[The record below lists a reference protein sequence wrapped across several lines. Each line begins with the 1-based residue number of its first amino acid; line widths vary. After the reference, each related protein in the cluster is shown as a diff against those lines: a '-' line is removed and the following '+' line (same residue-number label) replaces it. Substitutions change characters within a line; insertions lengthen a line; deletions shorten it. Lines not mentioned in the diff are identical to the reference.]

1 MTNSSEKE
9 KTVKTPSTMKVI
21 WQEFRHDRVAMASL
35 IFTIVLILG
44 IFIYAASLNLEKVTN
59 VNIFAQYDKPGQDG
73 FILGADEGGRDGFKM
88 LVIGARNSITIGF
101 AVTIISSIFGIVYGM
116 ISGFYGGW
124 LDNGMMRI
132 YDFINIL
139 PEIMIIIVLVTIIP
153 KYNAGTFIIIMSC
166 FMWLSTARLIR
177 SKALSESEK
186 DYVAASR
193 TSGTSDFMILF
204 REVLPNLSS
213 IIIVD
218 TTLSFAGNIGI
229 ETGLSFLGFGLPDS
243 TPSLG
248 TLISYAQDPDVIG
261 SKAWVWLPAAIV
273 ILVLTL
279 SISYVGQALRRAGD
293 AQQRRG

>member
-1 MTNSSEKE
+1 MTNSKE
-9 KTVKTPSTMKVI
+9 TTAVKTPSNLKMI
-21 WQEFRHDRVAMASL
+21 WQEFRHDRLAMFSL
-35 IFTIVLILG
+35 IFTIVLILV

-73 FILGADEGGRDGFKM
+73 FILGADEGGRDGLKM
-88 LVIGARNSITIGF
+88 LVIGARNSIMIGF
-101 AVTIISSIFGIVYGM
+101 AVTVISSLFGIIYGM

-153 KYNAGTFIIIMSC
+153 KYNAWNFIVIMSC

-177 SKALSESEK
+177 SKALAESK
-186 DYVAASR
+186 RDYVSASR
-193 TSGTSDFMILF
+193 TSGTNDFMILF

-261 SKAWVWLPAAIV
+261 SKPWVWLPAAIV

-279 SISYVGQALRRAGD
+279 SISYIGQALRRAGD

>member
-1 MTNSSEKE
+1 MTNSKE
-9 KTVKTPSTMKVI
+9 TQAVKTPSTMKVI
-21 WQEFRHDRVAMASL
+21 WQEFRHDRVAMFSL
-35 IFTIVLILG
+35 VFTIVLILG

-73 FILGADEGGRDGFKM
+73 FLLGADEGGRDGLKM
-88 LVIGARNSITIGF
+88 LVIGARNSIMIGF
-101 AVTIISSIFGIVYGM
+101 AVTVISSLFGIIYGM

-139 PEIMIIIVLVTIIP
+139 PEIMIIIVLVTIVP
-153 KYNAGTFIIIMSC
+153 KYNSWTFIIIMSC

-177 SKALSESEK
+177 SKALAESK
-186 DYVAASR
+186 RDYVSASR
-193 TSGTSDFMILF
+193 TSGTSDFKILF

-261 SKAWVWLPAAIV
+261 SKPWVWLPAAVI

-279 SISYVGQALRRAGD
+279 SISYIGQALRRAGD

>member
-1 MTNSSEKE
+1 MTNSKE
-9 KTVKTPSTMKVI
+9 TQAVKTPSTMKVI
-21 WQEFRHDRVAMASL
+21 WQEFRHDRVAMFSL
-35 IFTIVLILG
+35 VFTIVLILG

-59 VNIFAQYDKPGQDG
+59 VNIFAQYDKPGQGG
-73 FILGADEGGRDGFKM
+73 FLLGADEGGRDGLKM
-88 LVIGARNSITIGF
+88 LVIGARNSIMIGF
-101 AVTIISSIFGIVYGM
+101 AVTVISSLFGIIYGM

-139 PEIMIIIVLVTIIP
+139 PEIMIIIVLVTIVP
-153 KYNAGTFIIIMSC
+153 KYNSWTFIIIMSC

-177 SKALSESEK
+177 SKALAESK
-186 DYVAASR
+186 RDYVSASR
-193 TSGTSDFMILF
+193 TSGTSDFKILF

-261 SKAWVWLPAAIV
+261 SKPWVWLPAAVI

-279 SISYVGQALRRAGD
+279 SISYIGQALRRAGD
-293 AQQRRG
+293 AQQRRS

>member
-1 MTNSSEKE
+1 MTNSKE
-9 KTVKTPSTMKVI
+9 TQAVKTPSTMKVI
-21 WQEFRHDRVAMASL
+21 WQEFCHDRVAMFSL
-35 IFTIVLILG
+35 VFTIVLILG

-73 FILGADEGGRDGFKM
+73 FLLGADEGGRDGLKM
-88 LVIGARNSITIGF
+88 LVIGARNSIMIGF
-101 AVTIISSIFGIVYGM
+101 AVTVISSLFGIIYGM

-139 PEIMIIIVLVTIIP
+139 PEIMIIIVLVTIVP
-153 KYNAGTFIIIMSC
+153 KYNSWTFIIIMSC

-177 SKALSESEK
+177 SKALAESK
-186 DYVAASR
+186 RDYVSASR
-193 TSGTSDFMILF
+193 TSGTSDFKILF

-261 SKAWVWLPAAIV
+261 SKPWVWLPAAVI

-279 SISYVGQALRRAGD
+279 SISYIGQALRRAGD

>member
-1 MTNSSEKE
+1 MTNSKE
-9 KTVKTPSTMKVI
+9 TDIVKTPSTMKVI
-21 WQEFRHDRVAMASL
+21 WQEFRHDRLAMFSL
-35 IFTIVLILG
+35 IFTVVLILG
-44 IFIYAASLNLEKVTN
+44 IFIYAALLNTDKVTQ
-59 VNIFAQYDKPGQDG
+59 VDIFAQYDKPGQNG
-73 FILGADEGGRDGFKM
+73 FLLGADQGGRDGLKM
-88 LVIGARNSITIGF
+88 LIIGARNSITIGF
-101 AVTIISSIFGIVYGM
+101 TVTVISSLFGIIYGM

-153 KYNAGTFIIIMSC
+153 KYNAWTFIIIMSC

-177 SKALSESEK
+177 SKALAESK
-186 DYVAASR
+186 RDYVSASR
-193 TSGTSDFMILF
+193 TSGTNDFMILF

-261 SKAWVWLPAAIV
+261 SKPWVWLPAAII

-279 SISYVGQALRRAGD
+279 SISYIGQALRRAGD

>member
-1 MTNSSEKE
+1 MTNSKE
-9 KTVKTPSTMKVI
+9 TQAVKTPSTMKVI
-21 WQEFRHDRVAMASL
+21 WQEFRHDRVAMFSL
-35 IFTIVLILG
+35 VFTIVLILS

-73 FILGADEGGRDGFKM
+73 FLLGADEGGRDGLKM
-88 LVIGARNSITIGF
+88 LVIGARNSIMIGF
-101 AVTIISSIFGIVYGM
+101 AVTVISSLFGIIYGM

-139 PEIMIIIVLVTIIP
+139 PEIMIIIVLVTIVP
-153 KYNAGTFIIIMSC
+153 KYNSWTFIIIMSC

-177 SKALSESEK
+177 SKALAESK
-186 DYVAASR
+186 RDYVSASR
-193 TSGTSDFMILF
+193 TSGTSDFKILF

-261 SKAWVWLPAAIV
+261 SKPWVWLPAAVI

-279 SISYVGQALRRAGD
+279 SISYIGQALRRAGD

>member
-1 MTNSSEKE
+1 MTNSKE
-9 KTVKTPSTMKVI
+9 TQAVKTPSTMKVI
-21 WQEFRHDRVAMASL
+21 WQEFRHDRVAMFSL
-35 IFTIVLILG
+35 VFTIVLILG

-73 FILGADEGGRDGFKM
+73 FLLGADEGGRDGLKM
-88 LVIGARNSITIGF
+88 LVIGARNSIMIGF
-101 AVTIISSIFGIVYGM
+101 AVTVISSLFGIIYGM

-139 PEIMIIIVLVTIIP
+139 PEIMIIIVLVTIVP
-153 KYNAGTFIIIMSC
+153 KYNSWTFIIIMSC

-177 SKALSESEK
+177 SKALAESK
-186 DYVAASR
+186 RDYVSASR
-193 TSGTSDFMILF
+193 TSGTSDFKILF

-261 SKAWVWLPAAIV
+261 SKPWVWLPAAVI

-279 SISYVGQALRRAGD
+279 SISYIGQALRRAGD
-293 AQQRRG
+293 AQQRRS

>member
-1 MTNSSEKE
+1 MTNSKE
-9 KTVKTPSTMKVI
+9 TQAVKTPSTMKVI
-21 WQEFRHDRVAMASL
+21 WQEFRHDRVAMFSL
-35 IFTIVLILG
+35 VFTIVLILG

-73 FILGADEGGRDGFKM
+73 FLLGADEGGRDGLKM
-88 LVIGARNSITIGF
+88 LVIGARNSIMIGF
-101 AVTIISSIFGIVYGM
+101 AVTVISSLFGIIYGM

-139 PEIMIIIVLVTIIP
+139 PEIMIIIVLVTIVP
-153 KYNAGTFIIIMSC
+153 KYNSWTFIIIMSC

-177 SKALSESEK
+177 SKALAESK
-186 DYVAASR
+186 RDYVSASR
-193 TSGTSDFMILF
+193 TSGTSDFKILF

-248 TLISYAQDPDVIG
+248 TLISYAQDSDVIG
-261 SKAWVWLPAAIV
+261 SKPWVWLPAAVI

-279 SISYVGQALRRAGD
+279 SISYIGQALRRAGD
-293 AQQRRG
+293 AQQRRS